1 MIAAFGMV
9 TGGQIAD
16 LLPEGNVMQV
26 EAGSRKQIIKVKNKV
41 EEIISPLYK
50 AVEFRVE
57 LKISSYLYY
66 DLMLGKSY
74 PIYSLDIILDDNTII
89 EGDIDHSTISSAYE
103 KQYIESI
110 INEIEYAVNSYI
122 EYLTEENRIIN

>member
-1 MIAAFGMV
+1 MLTFEEFM
-9 TGGQIAD
+9 
-16 LLPEGNVMQV
+16 
-26 EAGSRKQIIKVKNKV
+26 KVKEKI
-41 EEIISPLYK
+41 ETIISPLYK
-50 AVEFRVE
+50 AIEFRIE
-57 LKISSYLYY
+57 LKFSSYLYY

-74 PIYSLDIILDDNTII
+74 PTYSLDIILDDNSII

>member
-1 MIAAFGMV
+1 MLTFEEFM
-9 TGGQIAD
+9 
-16 LLPEGNVMQV
+16 
-26 EAGSRKQIIKVKNKV
+26 KVKEKI
-41 EEIISPLYK
+41 ETIISPLYK
-50 AVEFRVE
+50 AIEFRIE
-57 LKISSYLYY
+57 LKFSSYLYY

-74 PIYSLDIILDDNTII
+74 PIYSLDIILDDNSII